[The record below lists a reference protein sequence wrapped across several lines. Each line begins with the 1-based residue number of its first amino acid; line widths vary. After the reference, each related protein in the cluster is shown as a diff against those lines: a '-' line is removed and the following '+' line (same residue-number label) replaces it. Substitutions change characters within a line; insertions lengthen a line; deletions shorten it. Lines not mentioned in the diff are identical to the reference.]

1 MDDLAGM
8 SIEELASRYFATLTA
23 LKRQK
28 GEAAV
33 TRFVRWCGRER
44 AISRIKGRDIEQYAL
59 GLGISSVASQSPQHV
74 RPFLTYLHKQGAT
87 RANLAT
93 SFRIRKISSAPESSR
108 RRRALTQLTKEGYQ
122 RLKVEMEKLK
132 SQRGEIAE
140 ELRRAA
146 ADKDFRENAPL
157 EAARDHQGMVEA
169 RIRELEAV
177 LNSSVLLEAQGAG
190 AVNSKVVLGNSV
202 TLVDLSSGEDLRY
215 TLVNPDE
222 AKLAEGK
229 ISVASPVGKAL
240 LGKAKGEKVQVT
252 VPAGILH
259 FRIKGIAT

>member
-1 MDDLAGM
+1 MSDSAGLN
-8 SIEELASRYFATLTA
+8 IEELASGYLATLTA
-23 LKRQK
+23 GKRQK

-44 AISRIKGRDIEQYAL
+44 SISQIKGRDVEQYAL
-59 GLGISSVASQSPQHV
+59 GLGSSWVASQSPLHV
-74 RPFLTYLHKQGAT
+74 RAFLTYLHKQGAT

-93 SFRIRKISSAPESSR
+93 SFRTRKTSSAPEPSR
-108 RRRALTQLTKEGYQ
+108 RRSAVTQLTEEGYQ
-122 RLKVEMEKLK
+122 RLKVEMERLK
-132 SQRGEIAE
+132 AQRGEIAE

-169 RIRELEAV
+169 RIRELEEV
-177 LNSSVLLEAQGAG
+177 LNSSVLLKTQEARTAD
-190 AVNSKVVLGNSV
+190 SKVVLGNSV
-202 TLVDLSSGEDLRY
+202 ALVDLSSGEDLQY
-215 TLVNPDE
+215 TLVNPNE

-240 LGKAKGEKVQVT
+240 LGKGNGEEVRVT
-252 VPAGILH
+252 VPAGILR
-259 FRIKGIAT
+259 FRIKEITT